1 VSSGTVWVRW
11 CHGLREDDGAMGP
24 GIVRVDGVTGSGMA
38 SGAQRRGLREDN
50 IVAGSRTAS
59 WAWRQHLCGQ
69 QHHWLKSGKMAACK
83 GARLW
88 SGTTVRRLRGGLD
101 DSVEAPW
108 RTR

>member
-1 VSSGTVWVRW
+1 VGSITSRALGH
-11 CHGLREDDGAMGP
+11 HGLGEDDGAMGP
-24 GIVRVDGVTGSGMA
+24 GIVQVDGVTGSGTA

-69 QHHWLKSGKMAACK
+69 RHHWLRSGKMAACK

-88 SGTTVRRLRGGLD
+88 SRTTARRLRGGLD
-101 DSVEAPW
+101 DSVEAPR